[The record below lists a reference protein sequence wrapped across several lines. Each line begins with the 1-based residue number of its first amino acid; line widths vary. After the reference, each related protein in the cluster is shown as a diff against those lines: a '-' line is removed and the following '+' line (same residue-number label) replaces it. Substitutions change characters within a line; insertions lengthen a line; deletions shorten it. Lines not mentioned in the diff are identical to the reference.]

1 MGKIKDI
8 ESYFD
13 DEVEVIVREKTVKTR
28 KSAEFDNRDINRKTK
43 QQKQRSRAEQKRSWD
58 EQ

>member
-13 DEVEVIVREKTVKTR
+13 DEVEVVVREKTVKTR

>member
-13 DEVEVIVREKTVKTR
+13 DEVEVFVREKTVKTR
-28 KSAEFDNRDINRKTK
+28 KNAEFDNRDINRKTK
-43 QQKQRSRAEQKRSWD
+43 QQKQRRVEQKRSWD
-58 EQ
+58 DQ